1 MTLEGANIYKNGGFE
16 KADFEIESS
25 VFDNFAHLDGIGV
38 FLNNCKSLKNLYIFP
53 GFIDVHVHLREPGFF
68 YKESIKTGSAAA
80 AKGGYT
86 TVCAMPNLNPVP
98 DSLKN
103 LNEEINIIKRDAAI
117 NVLPYGAITVGENGK
132 ELSEMEKMKD
142 YVIGFSDDGKGVQNK
157 DIMESAMRKAKAMG
171 KIIAAHC
178 EDNSLLD
185 GGYIH
190 KGRYAKI
197 NGHKGISSESEYLPI
212 ERDLELVRKTGCKY
226 HICHISCKESVELV
240 RKAKKDG
247 LDVSCETA
255 PHYLLLDDMCIK
267 DDGRFKMNPPI
278 RDVSDKNALIE
289 GILDGTVDMIA
300 TDHAPHSEKE
310 KSGGLKNS
318 VMGISGIETAFSLM
332 YTNFVRTKIF
342 PLEFLIKLMY
352 ENPKKRFNIRQD
364 NCFSVFNLD
373 KEYKINSQK
382 FLSKGKSTPF
392 DNQSVFGECLITVAN
407 NKAAWAAM

>member
-38 FLNNCKSLKNLYIFP
+38 FLDNCKSLKNLYIFP

-98 DSLKN
+98 DTLKN

-132 ELSEMEKMKD
+132 ELSEMEEMKD
-142 YVIGFSDDGKGVQNK
+142 YVIGFSDDGKGVQNRE
-157 DIMESAMRKAKAMG
+157 IMESAMRKAKDMG

-240 RKAKKDG
+240 RKAKKEG

-407 NKAAWAAM
+407 NKSAWAAM

>member
-38 FLNNCKSLKNLYIFP
+38 FLDNCKSLKNLYIFP

-98 DSLKN
+98 DTLKN

-132 ELSEMEKMKD
+132 ELSEMEEMKD
-142 YVIGFSDDGKGVQNK
+142 YVIGFSDDGKGVQNRE
-157 DIMESAMRKAKAMG
+157 IMESAMRKAKDMG

-240 RKAKKDG
+240 RKAKKEG

>member
-38 FLNNCKSLKNLYIFP
+38 FLDNCKSLKNLYIFP

-98 DSLKN
+98 DTLKN

-132 ELSEMEKMKD
+132 ELSEMEEMKD
-142 YVIGFSDDGKGVQNK
+142 YVIGFSDDGKGVQNRE
-157 DIMESAMRKAKAMG
+157 IMESAMRKAKDMG

-178 EDNSLLD
+178 EDNSLLG

-240 RKAKKDG
+240 RKAKKEG

>member
-1 MTLEGANIYKNGGFE
+1 MAEQKQSCAFRTSIGG
-16 KADFEIESS
+16 
-25 VFDNFAHLDGIGV
+25 
-38 FLNNCKSLKNLYIFP
+38 
-53 GFIDVHVHLREPGFF
+53 
-68 YKESIKTGSAAA
+68 
-80 AKGGYT
+80 
-86 TVCAMPNLNPVP
+86 
-98 DSLKN
+98 
-103 LNEEINIIKRDAAI
+103 
-117 NVLPYGAITVGENGK
+117 
-132 ELSEMEKMKD
+132 
-142 YVIGFSDDGKGVQNK
+142 Q
-157 DIMESAMRKAKAMG
+157 
-171 KIIAAHC
+171 
-178 EDNSLLD
+178 
-185 GGYIH
+185 
-190 KGRYAKI
+190 
-197 NGHKGISSESEYLPI
+197 
-212 ERDLELVRKTGCKY
+212 
-226 HICHISCKESVELV
+226 
-240 RKAKKDG
+240 
-247 LDVSCETA
+247 
-255 PHYLLLDDMCIK
+255 
-267 DDGRFKMNPPI
+267 
-278 RDVSDKNALIE
+278 ALIE

>member
-103 LNEEINIIKRDAAI
+103 LNEEIDIIKRDAAI

-157 DIMESAMRKAKAMG
+157 DIMESAMKKAKAMG

-240 RKAKKDG
+240 RKAKKEG

>member
-38 FLNNCKSLKNLYIFP
+38 FLDNCKSLKDLYIFP

-98 DSLKN
+98 DTLKN

-132 ELSEMEKMKD
+132 ELSEMEEMKD
-142 YVIGFSDDGKGVQNK
+142 YVIGFSDDGKGVQNRE
-157 DIMESAMRKAKAMG
+157 IMESAMRKAKDMG

-240 RKAKKDG
+240 RKAKKEG

>member
-25 VFDNFAHLDGIGV
+25 VFDIFAHLDGIGV

-98 DSLKN
+98 DTLKN

-132 ELSEMEKMKD
+132 ELSEMEEMKD
-142 YVIGFSDDGKGVQNK
+142 YVIGFSDDGKGIQNRE
-157 DIMESAMRKAKAMG
+157 IMESAMRKAKDMG

-240 RKAKKDG
+240 RKAKKEG

>member
-98 DSLKN
+98 DTLKN

-132 ELSEMEKMKD
+132 ELSEMEEMKD
-142 YVIGFSDDGKGVQNK
+142 YVIGFSDDGKGVQNRE
-157 DIMESAMRKAKAMG
+157 IMESAMRKAKDMG

-240 RKAKKDG
+240 RKAKKEG

-407 NKAAWAAM
+407 NRAAWAAM

>member
-98 DSLKN
+98 DTLKN

-132 ELSEMEKMKD
+132 ELSEMEEMKD
-142 YVIGFSDDGKGVQNK
+142 YVIGFSDDGKGIQNRE
-157 DIMESAMRKAKAMG
+157 IMESAMRKAKDMG

-240 RKAKKDG
+240 RKAKKEG

>member
-38 FLNNCKSLKNLYIFP
+38 FLDNCKSLKNLYIFP

-98 DSLKN
+98 DTLKN

-132 ELSEMEKMKD
+132 ELSEMEEMKD
-142 YVIGFSDDGKGVQNK
+142 YVIGFSDDGKGVQNRE
-157 DIMESAMRKAKAMG
+157 IMESAMRKAKDMG

-240 RKAKKDG
+240 RKAKKEG

-289 GILDGTVDMIA
+289 GILDGTIDMIA

>member
-103 LNEEINIIKRDAAI
+103 LNEEIDIIKRDAAI

-157 DIMESAMRKAKAMG
+157 DIMESAMKKAKAMG

-407 NKAAWAAM
+407 NKAAWTAI

>member
-98 DSLKN
+98 DTLKN

-132 ELSEMEKMKD
+132 ELSEMEEMKD
-142 YVIGFSDDGKGVQNK
+142 YVIGFSDDGKGVQNRE
-157 DIMESAMRKAKAMG
+157 IMESAMRKAKDMG